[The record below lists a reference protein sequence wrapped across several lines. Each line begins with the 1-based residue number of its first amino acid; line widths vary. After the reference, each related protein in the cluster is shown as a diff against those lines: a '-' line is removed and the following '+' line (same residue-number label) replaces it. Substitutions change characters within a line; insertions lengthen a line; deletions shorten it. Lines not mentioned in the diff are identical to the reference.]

1 MNRARTWLRL
11 WVGAAAIACTTAALA
26 GQTCEAAPP
35 DTTSMTRAL
44 GLAERVQR
52 SLDATDAQ
60 VVIIARAGQDL
71 RKYGLNWS
79 HLAFAYREE
88 VPAPTESGDR
98 SATLGTAGAA
108 MIDGL
113 PVRRPPRSTWRIAHK
128 LNQCGT
134 AEAAVF
140 RQGLAEFFLDT
151 PFRYEAA
158 YVVPNPEVQA
168 ALLQVLTDDQRLV
181 QWHTP
186 AYSVVAYPWST
197 RYQQSNQWALET
209 LAGSLDPAANT
220 RERAQAWLQLHDY
233 QPTVLHIDA
242 LTRLGGRMTR
252 ANVAFDDHPNAKRF
266 NDHIETVTVESM
278 FAWLQRA
285 QLAGSPRIVRW
296 STWST
301 PKSRVSPQARVT
313 ACG

>member
-1 MNRARTWLRL
+1 MSRGRLLRRL
-11 WVGAAAIACTTAALA
+11 VAGLLATAIAGVATA
-26 GQTCEAAPP
+26 GQTCDTTPP
-35 DTTSMTRAL
+35 DTVAVTRAMN
-44 GLAERVQR
+44 LAERVQQ

-71 RKYGLNWS
+71 SKYGLNWS
-79 HLAFAYREE
+79 HLAFAYREDMPA
-88 VPAPTESGDR
+88 PAPTLSPRGAR
-98 SATLGTAGAA
+98 LGMIGAPRT
-108 MIDGL
+108 DGYAAA
-113 PVRRPPRSTWRIAHK
+113 RPHSTWLIAHK

-134 AEAAVF
+134 AEAAVY

-158 YVVPNPEVQA
+158 YVVPSPEVQG
-168 ALLQVLTDDQRLV
+168 ALMQVLTNDRRLV

-209 LAGSLDPAANT
+209 LAGALDPAANT
-220 RERAQAWLQLHDY
+220 RARAQAWLQLHDY

-252 ANVAFDDHPNAKRF
+252 ANVAFDDHPNSKRYS
-266 NDHIETVTVESM
+266 DHIETVTVESM
-278 FAWLQRA
+278 FDWMQR
-285 QLAGSPRIVRW
+285 QGIAGPPTTVR
-296 STWST
+296 
-301 PKSRVSPQARVT
+301 
-313 ACG
+313 

>member
-1 MNRARTWLRL
+1 VSRAARGWRALL
-11 WVGAAAIACTTAALA
+11 AALSLVSSAAQA
-26 GQTCEAAPP
+26 GQTCDVAPP
-35 DTTSMTRAL
+35 DTRSVTRAL
-44 GLAERVQR
+44 GLAERVQQN
-52 SLDATDAQ
+52 LDATNAQ

-79 HLAFAYREE
+79 HLAFAYREGPVTV
-88 VPAPTESGDR
+88 VPMTQTPP
-98 SATLGTAGAA
+98 GAA
-108 MIDGL
+108 LFDG
-113 PVRRPPRSTWRIAHK
+113 PTAPPPPRSTWRIAHK

-134 AEAAVF
+134 AEAAIF

-168 ALLQVLTDDQRLV
+168 ALMQTLTDDRRLV

-209 LAGSLDPAANT
+209 LAGSLDPAAST

-233 QPTVLHIDA
+233 QPTVLHIDPF
-242 LTRLGGRMTR
+242 TRLGGRMTR

-266 NDHIETVTVESM
+266 SDHIETVTVESM
-278 FAWLQRA
+278 FAWLQRE
-285 QLAGSPRIVRW
+285 QLASAPTVVR
-296 STWST
+296 
-301 PKSRVSPQARVT
+301 
-313 ACG
+313 

>member
-1 MNRARTWLRL
+1 MSRTRALVRL
-11 WVGAAAIACTTAALA
+11 LVGALAITAAAVATA
-26 GQTCEAAPP
+26 GQTCDAAPP
-35 DTTSMTRAL
+35 DTASMARAL
-44 GLAERVQR
+44 GLAQRVQR
-52 SLDATDAQ
+52 SLDASGAQ
-60 VVIIARAGQDL
+60 VVLLARAGQDL
-71 RKYGLNWS
+71 RKYGLAWS

-88 VPAPTESGDR
+88 MPAPAVPGDR
-98 SATLGTAGAA
+98 AATLGATAAA
-108 MIDGL
+108 MVDGL
-113 PVRRPPRSTWRIAHK
+113 PVQRPQRGTWRIAHK

-158 YVVPNPEVQA
+158 YVVPDAEVQA
-168 ALLQVLTDDQRLV
+168 ALLSVLTDDQRLV

-209 LAGSLDPAANT
+209 LAGALDPAAGT

-266 NDHIETVTVESM
+266 SDHIETVTVESM
-278 FAWLQRA
+278 FGWMQRNR
-285 QLAGSPRIVRW
+285 LAGGPTVIR
-296 STWST
+296 
-301 PKSRVSPQARVT
+301 
-313 ACG
+313 

>member
-1 MNRARTWLRL
+1 MSRAGRWLRAL
-11 WVGAAAIACTTAALA
+11 LGALVIAPLAAMA
-26 GQTCEAAPP
+26 GQTCDAAPP
-35 DTTSMTRAL
+35 DTVSMTRAL
-44 GLAERVQR
+44 GLAERAQR
-52 SLDATDAQ
+52 SLDASGAQ

-79 HLAFAYREE
+79 HLAFAYREDMPTA
-88 VPAPTESGDR
+88 PATPDR
-98 SATLGTAGAA
+98 SDVLGAAGAA
-108 MIDGL
+108 MVDGL
-113 PVRRPPRSTWRIAHK
+113 PTQHPPRGTWRIAHK

-197 RYQQSNQWALET
+197 KYQQSNQWALET
-209 LAGSLDPAANT
+209 LAGSLDPAAST

-266 NDHIETVTVESM
+266 SDHIETVTVESM
-278 FAWLQRA
+278 FAWMQRT
-285 QLAGSPRIVRW
+285 QIAGRPTIVR
-296 STWST
+296 
-301 PKSRVSPQARVT
+301 
-313 ACG
+313 

>member
-1 MNRARTWLRL
+1 MSRVHRLLRL
-11 WVGAAAIACTTAALA
+11 LVGALALVSATVATA
-26 GQTCEAAPP
+26 GQTCDTAPP
-35 DTTSMTRAL
+35 DTVSMTRAL

-52 SLDATDAQ
+52 SLDASGAQ

-71 RKYGLNWS
+71 TKYGLQWS
-79 HLAFAYREE
+79 HLAFAYREQMPE
-88 VPAPTESGDR
+88 PPLPGNR
-98 SATLGTAGAA
+98 SATLGATAAA
-108 MIDGL
+108 MVDGL
-113 PVRRPPRSTWRIAHK
+113 PRPQRGTWRIAHK

-158 YVVPNPEVQA
+158 YVVPAPEVQA
-168 ALLQVLTDDQRLV
+168 ALLQVLTDDRRLV

-197 RYQQSNQWALET
+197 EYQQSNQWALET
-209 LAGSLDPAANT
+209 LAGSLDPAAST

-242 LTRLGGRMTR
+242 LTRLGGRITR
-252 ANVAFDDHPNAKRF
+252 ANVAFDDHPNSKRF
-266 NDHIETVTVESM
+266 SDHIETVTVESM
-278 FAWLQRA
+278 FAWMQRT
-285 QLAGSPRIVRW
+285 QIAGRPTIIR
-296 STWST
+296 
-301 PKSRVSPQARVT
+301 
-313 ACG
+313 

>member
-1 MNRARTWLRL
+1 MSRL
-11 WVGAAAIACTTAALA
+11 WRLLAGVLAIVSSAAMA
-26 GQTCEAAPP
+26 GQTCDAAPP
-35 DTTSMTRAL
+35 DTLSVTRGL
-44 GLAERVQR
+44 GLAERVQQ

-79 HLAFAYREE
+79 HLAFAYREDMPT
-88 VPAPTESGDR
+88 PASTDR
-98 SATLGTAGAA
+98 TGPRPASGAA
-108 MIDGL
+108 LFDG
-113 PVRRPPRSTWRIAHK
+113 PPARRVPRSTWRIAHK

-151 PFRYEAA
+151 PYRYEAA
-158 YVVPNPEVQA
+158 YVIPSPEVQA
-168 ALLQVLTDDQRLV
+168 ALLQVLTDDNRLV

-209 LAGSLDPAANT
+209 LAGSLDPAAST

-242 LTRLGGRMTR
+242 LTRLGGRITR

-266 NDHIETVTVESM
+266 SDHIETVTVESM
-278 FAWLQRA
+278 FAWLQRN
-285 QLAGSPRIVRW
+285 QLAGPATVVR
-296 STWST
+296 
-301 PKSRVSPQARVT
+301 
-313 ACG
+313 

>member
-1 MNRARTWLRL
+1 MKHIRRL
-11 WVGAAAIACTTAALA
+11 LQALVGALAIATANLSSA

-44 GLAERVQR
+44 GLAEHLQQ
-52 SLDATDAQ
+52 SLDASGAQ
-60 VVIIARAGQDL
+60 VVVVARAGQDL
-71 RKYGLNWS
+71 RKYGLTWS
-79 HLAFAYREE
+79 HLAFAYREDTPPPQLAGNRP
-88 VPAPTESGDR
+88 VV
-98 SATLGTAGAA
+98 LGQIGAA
-108 MIDGL
+108 VVDGL
-113 PVRRPPRSTWRIAHK
+113 PPRLPPRGTWRVVQK
-128 LNQCGT
+128 LNRCGT

-158 YVVPNPEVQA
+158 FVVPAPEVQA
-168 ALLQVLTDDQRLV
+168 ALLQVLTDDARLV

-197 RYQQSNQWALET
+197 KYQQSNQWALET
-209 LAGSLDPAANT
+209 LAGSLDPAAST
-220 RERAQAWLQLHDY
+220 RARAQAWLQLHDY

-278 FAWLQRA
+278 FAWMQRLQI
-285 QLAGSPRIVRW
+285 AGPPTVVR
-296 STWST
+296 
-301 PKSRVSPQARVT
+301 
-313 ACG
+313 

>member
-1 MNRARTWLRL
+1 MSRASRWLRVAL
-11 WVGAAAIACTTAALA
+11 GALA
-26 GQTCEAAPP
+26 IVSSTAWAGQACDTTPP
-35 DTTSMTRAL
+35 DTLAMTRAL
-44 GLAERVQR
+44 GLAERVQQR
-52 SLDATDAQ
+52 LDATNAQ

-79 HLAFAYREE
+79 HLAFAYREGPVTA
-88 VPAPTESGDR
+88 VPAWQAPT
-98 SATLGTAGAA
+98 GAA
-108 MIDGL
+108 LFDGI
-113 PVRRPPRSTWRIAHK
+113 PAPRPPRSTWRIAHK

-158 YVVPNPEVQA
+158 FVIPAAEVQA
-168 ALLQVLTDDQRLV
+168 ALMQVLTDDRRLV

-209 LAGSLDPAANT
+209 LAGSLDPAAST

-242 LTRLGGRMTR
+242 LTRLGGRITR
-252 ANVAFDDHPNAKRF
+252 ANVAFDDHPNSKRF
-266 NDHIETVTVESM
+266 SDHIETVTVESV
-278 FAWLQRA
+278 FDWLQRE
-285 QLAGSPRIVRW
+285 QLAGAPSVVR
-296 STWST
+296 
-301 PKSRVSPQARVT
+301 
-313 ACG
+313 

>member
-1 MNRARTWLRL
+1 MSRARQWLRL
-11 WVGAAAIACTTAALA
+11 LVGALAIVSATTALA
-26 GQTCEAAPP
+26 GQTCDATPP
-35 DTTSMTRAL
+35 DTASVARAL
-44 GLAERVQR
+44 GLAERLQR

-60 VVIIARAGQDL
+60 VVIVARAGQDL
-71 RKYGLNWS
+71 RKYGLQWS

-88 VPAPTESGDR
+88 MPTPVAPADR
-98 SATLGTAGAA
+98 SATLGSAGAA

-113 PVRRPPRSTWRIAHK
+113 PVRQPPRSTWRIAHK
-128 LNQCGT
+128 LNECGT
-134 AEAAVF
+134 AEAAIF
-140 RQGLAEFFLDT
+140 RQGFAEFFLDT

-158 YVVPNPEVQA
+158 YVVPAPEVQA

-209 LAGSLDPAANT
+209 LAGALDPVAST

-266 NDHIETVTVESM
+266 SDHIETVTVESM
-278 FAWLQRA
+278 FAWLQRG
-285 QLAGSPRIVRW
+285 QLAGRPTVVR
-296 STWST
+296 
-301 PKSRVSPQARVT
+301 
-313 ACG
+313 

>member
-1 MNRARTWLRL
+1 MSRARRLLRAL
-11 WVGAAAIACTTAALA
+11 VGALAIATATVATA
-26 GQTCEAAPP
+26 GQTCDSAPP

-44 GLAERVQR
+44 GLAERLQQ
-52 SLDATDAQ
+52 SLDASGAQ
-60 VVIIARAGQDL
+60 VVIVARAGQDL
-71 RKYGLNWS
+71 RKYGLAWS
-79 HLAFAYREE
+79 HLAFAYREDTPQPQI
-88 VPAPTESGDR
+88 VVGS
-98 SATLGTAGAA
+98 SVVLGQIGAA
-108 MIDGL
+108 TGDGL
-113 PVRRPPRSTWRIAHK
+113 PLRLPTRGTWRIVHK

-158 YVVPNPEVQA
+158 YVVPAPEVQA
-168 ALLQVLTDDQRLV
+168 ALLQVLTDDRRLV

-209 LAGSLDPAANT
+209 LAGALDPAAST

-233 QPTVLHIDA
+233 QPTTLHIDA

-266 NDHIETVTVESM
+266 SDHIETVTVESM
-278 FAWLQRA
+278 FAWMQRLQI
-285 QLAGSPRIVRW
+285 AGPPTVVR
-296 STWST
+296 
-301 PKSRVSPQARVT
+301 
-313 ACG
+313 

>member
-1 MNRARTWLRL
+1 MSRASRWWRL
-11 WVGAAAIACTTAALA
+11 LVGMLAIASAAAMA
-26 GQTCEAAPP
+26 GQTCDATPP
-35 DTTSMTRAL
+35 DTLALTRSLA
-44 GLAERVQR
+44 LAERVQQ

-60 VVIIARAGQDL
+60 VVILARAGQDL
-71 RKYGLNWS
+71 SKYGLNWS
-79 HLAFAYREE
+79 HLAFAYREQMPAAAYQNGRVDPW
-88 VPAPTESGDR
+88 VPI
-98 SATLGTAGAA
+98 GAA
-108 MIDGL
+108 LVDG
-113 PVRRPPRSTWRIAHK
+113 PNTHPASRSTWRVAHK

-158 YVVPNPEVQA
+158 FVIPNPEVQA
-168 ALLQVLTDDQRLV
+168 ALMQVLTDDRRLV

-209 LAGSLDPAANT
+209 LAGSLDPAAST
-220 RERAQAWLQLHDY
+220 RARAQAWLQLHDY

-266 NDHIETVTVESM
+266 SDHIETVTVESM
-278 FAWLQRA
+278 FAWLRRT
-285 QLAGSPRIVRW
+285 QLAGAATVVR
-296 STWST
+296 
-301 PKSRVSPQARVT
+301 
-313 ACG
+313 

>member
-1 MNRARTWLRL
+1 MNRARQWLRL
-11 WVGAAAIACTTAALA
+11 AVGALALVSVTAALA
-26 GQTCEAAPP
+26 GQTCDTTPP
-35 DTTSMTRAL
+35 DTASMTRAL
-44 GLAERVQR
+44 GLAERLQR
-52 SLDATDAQ
+52 SLDATNAQ
-60 VVIIARAGQDL
+60 VVIVARAGQDL
-71 RKYGLNWS
+71 RKYGLQWS

-88 VPAPTESGDR
+88 MPTAVTSEDR
-98 SATLGTAGAA
+98 SDTLGSAGAA

-113 PVRRPPRSTWRIAHK
+113 PARRTARSTWRIAHK

-140 RQGLAEFFLDT
+140 RQGLAEFFLDM

-158 YVVPNPEVQA
+158 YVVPNPELQA
-168 ALLQVLTDDQRLV
+168 ALLQVLIDDQRLV

-233 QPTVLHIDA
+233 QPSVLHIDA

-266 NDHIETVTVESM
+266 SDHIETVTVESM
-278 FAWLQRA
+278 FAWLQRT
-285 QLAGSPRIVRW
+285 QLAGTPTVVR
-296 STWST
+296 
-301 PKSRVSPQARVT
+301 
-313 ACG
+313 

>member
-1 MNRARTWLRL
+1 MSRAREWLRAL
-11 WVGAAAIACTTAALA
+11 VGVLAIVSATTALA
-26 GQTCEAAPP
+26 GQTCEATPP
-35 DTTSMTRAL
+35 DTVSMTRAL
-44 GLAERVQR
+44 GLAERLQR
-52 SLDATDAQ
+52 SLDSTDAQ
-60 VVIIARAGQDL
+60 VVIVARAGQDL
-71 RKYGLNWS
+71 RKYGLQWS

-88 VPAPTESGDR
+88 VPMPVAPVDR
-98 SATLGTAGAA
+98 ADTLGSAGAA

-113 PVRRPPRSTWRIAHK
+113 PKRHPPRSTWRIAHK

-134 AEAAVF
+134 AEAAIF

-151 PFRYEAA
+151 PYRYEAA

-168 ALLQVLTDDQRLV
+168 ALLQVLIDDQRLV

-209 LAGSLDPAANT
+209 LAGSLDPAADT

-233 QPTVLHIDA
+233 QPSVLHIGA

-278 FAWLQRA
+278 FAWLRRT
-285 QLAGSPRIVRW
+285 QLAGTPTVVR
-296 STWST
+296 
-301 PKSRVSPQARVT
+301 
-313 ACG
+313 

>member
-1 MNRARTWLRL
+1 MNRLWRL
-11 WVGAAAIACTTAALA
+11 LVAALA
-26 GQTCEAAPP
+26 ITTATAAMAGQACEAAPP

-52 SLDATDAQ
+52 SLDASGAQ
-60 VVIIARAGQDL
+60 VVLIARAGQDL
-71 RKYGLNWS
+71 RKYGLAWS

-88 VPAPTESGDR
+88 MPTPPPPGDR
-98 SATLGTAGAA
+98 SATLGSTAAA
-108 MIDGL
+108 MVDGL
-113 PVRRPPRSTWRIAHK
+113 PAQRTPRGTWRIAHK
-128 LNQCGT
+128 LNECGT

-158 YVVPNPEVQA
+158 YVVPSPEVQA

-186 AYSVVAYPWST
+186 AYSVVAYAWST

-209 LAGSLDPAANT
+209 LAGSLDPAAAT

-266 NDHIETVTVESM
+266 SDHIETVTVESM
-278 FAWLQRA
+278 FAWMQRT
-285 QLAGSPRIVRW
+285 QIAGRPTLVR
-296 STWST
+296 
-301 PKSRVSPQARVT
+301 
-313 ACG
+313 

>member
-1 MNRARTWLRL
+1 MNRTRRWVRL
-11 WVGAAAIACTTAALA
+11 LVGALALAAATIADA
-26 GQTCEAAPP
+26 GQTCDTKPP
-35 DTTSMTRAL
+35 DTYTMTRAL
-44 GLAERVQR
+44 GLAERVQQ
-52 SLDATDAQ
+52 SLDASGAQ

-71 RKYGLNWS
+71 SKYGLQWS
-79 HLAFAYREE
+79 HLAFAYRDDT
-88 VPAPTESGDR
+88 APTPR
-98 SATLGTAGAA
+98 PIALPATPVLGQISEPT
-108 MIDGL
+108 I
-113 PVRRPPRSTWRIAHK
+113 PVPLTHRGTWRIVHK

-158 YVVPNPEVQA
+158 YVVPDPEVQA
-168 ALLQVLTDDQRLV
+168 ALLRTVTDDQRLV

-209 LAGSLDPAANT
+209 LAGSLDPSAST

-233 QPTVLHIDA
+233 RPTVLHLDA
-242 LTRLGGRMTR
+242 FTRLGARMTR

-266 NDHIETVTVESM
+266 SDHIETVTVESM
-278 FAWLQRA
+278 FAWMQRM
-285 QLAGSPRIVRW
+285 QLAGRQTVVR
-296 STWST
+296 
-301 PKSRVSPQARVT
+301 
-313 ACG
+313 

>member
-1 MNRARTWLRL
+1 MTRRASLWRL
-11 WVGAAAIACTTAALA
+11 LLGALAIATATAATA
-26 GQTCEAAPP
+26 GQTCEATPP
-35 DTTSMTRAL
+35 DTNSTTRAL
-44 GLAERVQR
+44 GLAERTQA
-52 SLDATDAQ
+52 SLDASGAQ

-71 RKYGLNWS
+71 RKYGLQWS

-88 VPAPTESGDR
+88 APVQARPVSPA
-98 SATLGTAGAA
+98 LGQ
-108 MIDGL
+108 ISDL
-113 PVRRPPRSTWRIAHK
+113 PVQAPRHGTWRIVHK

-158 YVVPNPEVQA
+158 YVIPDPEVQA
-168 ALLQVLTDDQRLV
+168 ALLRLLTDDQRLV

-197 RYQQSNQWALET
+197 KYQQSNQWALET
-209 LAGSLDPAANT
+209 LAGSLDPAAST

-242 LTRLGGRMTR
+242 FTRLGGRMTR
-252 ANVAFDDHPNAKRF
+252 ANVAFDDHPNSKRF
-266 NDHIETVTVESM
+266 SDHIETVTVESM
-278 FAWLQRA
+278 FGWMQRTR
-285 QLAGSPRIVRW
+285 LAGTPTIVR
-296 STWST
+296 
-301 PKSRVSPQARVT
+301 
-313 ACG
+313 

>member
-1 MNRARTWLRL
+1 MSRAAHWLRVVL
-11 WVGAAAIACTTAALA
+11 GALAIASSAAWA
-26 GQTCEAAPP
+26 GQACDATPP
-35 DTTSMTRAL
+35 DTLGMTRAL
-44 GLAERVQR
+44 GLAERVQQR
-52 SLDATDAQ
+52 LDATDAQ

-79 HLAFAYREE
+79 HLAFAYREGP
-88 VPAPTESGDR
+88 VPVAARQAP
-98 SATLGTAGAA
+98 AGAA
-108 MIDGL
+108 LFDGPL
-113 PVRRPPRSTWRIAHK
+113 PPRPPRSTWRIAHK

-158 YVVPNPEVQA
+158 FVVPAPEVQA
-168 ALLQVLTDDQRLV
+168 ALMQVLTDDRRLV

-209 LAGSLDPAANT
+209 LAGSLDPAAST

-242 LTRLGGRMTR
+242 LTRLGGRITR
-252 ANVAFDDHPNAKRF
+252 ANVAFDDHPNSKRF
-266 NDHIETVTVESM
+266 SDHIETVTVESM
-278 FAWLQRA
+278 FDWLQRE
-285 QLAGSPRIVRW
+285 QLAGTPMVVR
-296 STWST
+296 
-301 PKSRVSPQARVT
+301 
-313 ACG
+313 